1 MSSIETAYDI
11 YIYALLLL
19 FLCKFKLLNH
29 KIYRNK
35 IMILNKINQ
44 QFIPEG
50 FEDTHEHKYKTNL
63 REY

>member
-1 MSSIETAYDI
+1 MI

-44 QFIPEG
+44 QLIPEG